1 MSAYDGSLSSSEG
14 LKNGANK
21 REQFVIF
28 FCSLPFCDAGNMGT
42 IQLLVGERTST
53 ERRGGG
59 GEELCYTLDAR
70 AKRTIFSYFLRRCHG
85 RR

>member
-1 MSAYDGSLSSSEG
+1 MSTYDGSLSSREG

-28 FCSLPFCDAGNMGT
+28 FCGLPFCDAGNMGT

-53 ERRGGG
+53 ER
-59 GEELCYTLDAR
+59 
-70 AKRTIFSYFLRRCHG
+70 
-85 RR
+85 